1 MSRVGDT
8 PVVAYE
14 PLLTPAALL
23 DELPLSDAMVETVE
37 RSRAEVRAVLDG
49 ADDRL
54 LVERSPGPR
63 RAANPPQGQQTTA
76 KDR

>member
-1 MSRVGDT
+1 MSRVSDT
-8 PVVAYE
+8 RVVAYE

-23 DELPLSDAMVETVE
+23 DELPLGDAMAATVE

-54 LVERSPGPR
+54 LVVVGPCSRASPSW
-63 RAANPPQGQQTTA
+63 
-76 KDR
+76 